1 MSKRT
6 QMLTPGRRRRRERL
20 IRPERHAPAFL
31 SQNAR
36 GGQPIRGRE
45 RSSRSIYRQGRS
57 APFTGINNSRDHT
70 IGRRLRGSRCL
81 APSGWAVTFKPI
93 GPVGRKRLAVVE
105 AEQDRPTALAIGEH
119 AGGLADPI
127 GQQAYVEATGVEV
140 VEVELVDDKPVL
152 AECACPPRLQPRP
165 PYADRHETFCF
176 DDRRRGDQGD
186 KILEKGA
193 ARQNKIAHV
202 YALLQFAHA
211 SGEQGPIVAL
221 TGHIVIHHRCRS
233 RLVGGAE
240 APSGCGTTYS
250 NSVSVFQSNEIAN
263 PEIEPDADCG
273 SGGAKPSSS
282 RLRRSPSAARRFGA
296 ESVRTPW
303 LGECRSGQKKTS
315 RRDWFRRKAAARYD
329 WHTLRN
335 NPTKRNTA
343 RRRSSVENSILGA
356 VRPPRAA
363 DGPSPC
369 DTPQSQGQRSQGAT
383 LPTWTALGR

>member
-1 MSKRT
+1 MLTANALDLVRGFEAMSERT
-6 QMLTPGRRRRRERL
+6 QMFTPGRRRRRERL

-70 IGRRLRGSRCL
+70 IGRRLRGSRRL

-119 AGGLADPI
+119 AGGLAHPI

-140 VEVELVDDKPVL
+140 VEVELVDDKPIL

-186 KILEKGA
+186 ETLEK
-193 ARQNKIAHV
+193 
-202 YALLQFAHA
+202 
-211 SGEQGPIVAL
+211 
-221 TGHIVIHHRCRS
+221 
-233 RLVGGAE
+233 
-240 APSGCGTTYS
+240 
-250 NSVSVFQSNEIAN
+250 
-263 PEIEPDADCG
+263 
-273 SGGAKPSSS
+273 
-282 RLRRSPSAARRFGA
+282 
-296 ESVRTPW
+296 
-303 LGECRSGQKKTS
+303 
-315 RRDWFRRKAAARYD
+315 
-329 WHTLRN
+329 
-335 NPTKRNTA
+335 A
-343 RRRSSVENSILGA
+343 RRRRTRLLMFMLSFSLHTHRRARTYCCPHGPHRHSPPLPVKAGWRGA
-356 VRPPRAA
+356 K
-363 DGPSPC
+363 
-369 DTPQSQGQRSQGAT
+369 
-383 LPTWTALGR
+383 ALS